1 VCQTLSTTTSISYK
15 LFKLLSSYLFLSL
28 YSFNLT
34 REQGTFALPSFS
46 ILDTVLGDTCPRT
59 SFCQPHKYRST
70 DGSCNNINHELWGRA
85 STALQRI
92 LPPKYGDGKYL
103 DSILNKTF
111 YVLKSVE
118 KYLFFNHIYRYC
130 TYIILIII

>member
-1 VCQTLSTTTSISYK
+1 MFNYNNDC
-15 LFKLLSSYLFLSL
+15 
-28 YSFNLT
+28 SFNLT

-70 DGSCNNINHELWGRA
+70 DGSCNNIQHELWGRA

-92 LPPKYGDGKYL
+92 LPPKYGDGKSL
-103 DSILNKTF
+103 FSTINKT
-111 YVLKSVE
+111 
-118 KYLFFNHIYRYC
+118 
-130 TYIILIII
+130 IL

>member
-1 VCQTLSTTTSISYK
+1 M
-15 LFKLLSSYLFLSL
+15 

-70 DGSCNNINHELWGRA
+70 DGSCNNVKHELWGRA

-103 DSILNKTF
+103 DLILSKTF
-111 YVLKSVE
+111 YVLLPVE
-118 KYLFFNHIYRYC
+118 KYLFFNHIQVFIKKNM
-130 TYIILIII
+130 IILMVCYNLIDQSWTTKSWLGLLGVRDC